1 MSAVT
6 APRVEPFAEAGEE
19 FRQIERYLKSEEACS
34 LSHSD
39 LERELE
45 KRGRELMRKLYQA
58 HLDVRGPGEAAG
70 PVKGSDGVVR
80 EQERVHERGLETVF
94 GEVTVQRTGYGAEG
108 VDSLHPLDADLN
120 LPQELY
126 SHEVRRRVAE
136 QAANVSFDKVVNTL
150 SKATG
155 AKVGKR
161 QIEELAVRAVQDFDA
176 FYEAN
181 GACYKPEA
189 MSSILAVT
197 VDGKG
202 VVMRPSDLRE
212 CTRKKATEKKH
223 KLQTRLSPGEKRNA
237 KRMATVAA
245 VYTIAPY
252 VRTPEDVVRTLAPH
266 NEREPPDRPRPE
278 YKRVWASIE
287 KSPEEVSKQA
297 IREARYRD
305 PEGLKTMVVLVDG
318 LPHQLHVLR
327 KLFRRYGIRPLI
339 VLDFIHVAQYIWK
352 AGIALW
358 GEGNPKLDLWVSK
371 HLLTV
376 LSGRSG
382 QVAGGI
388 RRSATL
394 RGLEGKKREAVDDCA
409 DYLLN
414 KAPYLH
420 YDWYLSKGL
429 PIATGVI
436 EGACRY
442 LIKDRMDITGAR
454 WGLDGA
460 EAVLRL
466 RALQTNGDFDAY
478 WRFHEQQEFSRNHAA
493 RYGDDKVVPISN
505 PNARRKLRLLK

>member
-1 MSAVT
+1 
-6 APRVEPFAEAGEE
+6 
-19 FRQIERYLKSEEACS
+19 
-34 LSHSD
+34 
-39 LERELE
+39 
-45 KRGRELMRKLYQA
+45 
-58 HLDVRGPGEAAG
+58 
-70 PVKGSDGVVR
+70 
-80 EQERVHERGLETVF
+80 
-94 GEVTVQRTGYGAEG
+94 
-108 VDSLHPLDADLN
+108 
-120 LPQELY
+120 
-126 SHEVRRRVAE
+126 VA
-136 QAANVSFDKVVNTL
+136 
-150 SKATG
+150 
-155 AKVGKR
+155 
-161 QIEELAVRAVQDFDA
+161 I
-176 FYEAN
+176 
-181 GACYKPEA
+181 
-189 MSSILAVT
+189 
-197 VDGKG
+197 
-202 VVMRPSDLRE
+202 
-212 CTRKKATEKKH
+212 
-223 KLQTRLSPGEKRNA
+223 
-237 KRMATVAA
+237 ATVAV

-252 VRTPEDVVRTLAPH
+252 VRTPEDVVRTLAPR

-352 AGIALW
+352 AGIAFW

-376 LSGRSG
+376 LRGRSG

-454 WGLDGA
+454 WGLAGA

-478 WRFHEQQEFSRNHAA
+478 WHFHEQQEFSRNHAA
-493 RYGDDKVVPISN
+493 RYSDDKVVPISN
-505 PNARRKLRLLK
+505 PDVRRKLRLVR